1 MSINT
6 VPNGQSMSYER
17 EPAKRVFAAELR
29 EASKTIKD
37 TEDEKSPVYLLLPTG
52 ERCNRVLIAG
62 TITQKDKVG
71 DQNILYRARISDP
84 TGIFYINASSYQPEA
99 MHQLAKIDT
108 ANPSFVVVVGKP
120 NAYTTPDGKTLISV
134 RAESI
139 LVVNQETRD
148 LWIQDAARSTLDR
161 VDALSSDCPSA
172 DILLARETY
181 HLSQDHWKKMVSDAL
196 SRIMQ
201 L

>member
-1 MSINT
+1 MSEMS
-6 VPNGQSMSYER
+6 QSFQSYER

-29 EASKTIKD
+29 EATQTFKD
-37 TEDEKSPVYLLLPTG
+37 SEDEKSPMYVLLPTG

-71 DQNILYRARISDP
+71 DQNVLYRARVSDP
-84 TGIFYINASSYQPEA
+84 TGLFFVTAGSYQPEA

-108 ANPSFVVVVGKP
+108 EAGPAFVTVVGKP
-120 NAYTTPDGKTLISV
+120 SVYNTPEGKIFTSV

-139 LVVNQETRD
+139 LVVDQETRD
-148 LWIQDAARSTLDR
+148 LWVQDVARSTLDR
-161 VDALSSDCPSA
+161 VDTMSGENPGPDGVQ
-172 DILLARETY
+172 AREIY
-181 HLSQDHWKKMVSDAL
+181 RFGPEHWRRMVYDAL
-196 SRIMQ
+196 SRMMS

>member
-1 MSINT
+1 MSTI
-6 VPNGQSMSYER
+6 PNGQFMSYER

-52 ERCNRVLIAG
+52 ERCNRILIAG
-62 TITQKDKVG
+62 TITQKDKIG
-71 DQNILYRARISDP
+71 DQNVIYRARISDP

-108 ANPSFVVVVGKP
+108 EEPSFVVVIGKP

-139 LVVNQETRD
+139 LVVDQETRD
-148 LWIQDAARSTLDR
+148 LWIQDTARSTLDR
-161 VDALSSDCPSA
+161 VDALSAEEPSA
-172 DILLARETY
+172 DVILARETY
-181 HLSQDHWKKMVSDAL
+181 RLSPGHWKKIVYDAL
-196 SRIMQ
+196 SRMLQ